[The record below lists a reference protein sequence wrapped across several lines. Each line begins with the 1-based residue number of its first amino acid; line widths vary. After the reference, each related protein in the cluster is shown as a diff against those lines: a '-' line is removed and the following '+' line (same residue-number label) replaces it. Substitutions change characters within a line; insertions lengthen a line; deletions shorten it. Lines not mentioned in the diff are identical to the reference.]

1 MSTRLD
7 GYCALFGP
15 VFVPKLCPSFWA
27 EMESTMATRLIFTP
41 TLLDALCQG
50 RPGTVRRLEDPQT
63 PGLTIEVQNSGLK
76 SWRYRRRVR
85 GADKIVKMTLG
96 SYPAYSIADARKWA
110 RELNDQVE
118 TGIDPRE
125 ETRKEEA
132 YHAMTVERAHGLYM
146 EAVRE
151 GRSSRAKRPNRPRT
165 ITDKLKIFKL
175 DVKPALGRKIIYE
188 VSEKDLILLVEAKG
202 KTAKVRA
209 NRLAAELKVFFGWAA
224 SLRGLAVGLEVDPSR
239 RLADLRFP
247 EVPRSRR
254 LSLDEI
260 TWFLQALVEERDDFR
275 RGMLLWLL
283 TAVRFSELIFAK
295 PEEIVDG
302 VWTIG
307 VDRAKNGFE
316 HRIAL
321 APWGRALMQA
331 EGEWVFPAEK
341 VKGPRTQGWYEARDR
356 VQARMEERAGRPIE
370 RFTPHD
376 FRRTARSNTKR
387 LKVDYETAET
397 MMNHVKKGLSR
408 TYDLYEL
415 EDEKRTWFALWEK
428 EIVALAIKGGAA
440 KALGVPASYLTPA
453 VTSEDKDAVEPV
465 AETKSA

>member
-1 MSTRLD
+1 
-7 GYCALFGP
+7 
-15 VFVPKLCPSFWA
+15 
-27 EMESTMATRLIFTP
+27 MATRPIFTP
-41 TLLDALCQG
+41 SILDALSQEVHG
-50 RPGTVRRLEDPQT
+50 FTRRLEDPLT
-63 PGLTIEVQNSGLK
+63 PGLRIEVQNTGLK
-76 SWRYRRRVR
+76 SWRYRRRIR
-85 GADKIVKMTLG
+85 GTDGIVKMTLG

-110 RELNDQVE
+110 RRLNDQVE
-118 TGIDPRE
+118 VGIDPRE
-125 ETRKEEA
+125 ETRKDEA
-132 YHAMTVERAHGLYM
+132 YHAMTVEKAHGLYM

-151 GRSSRAKRPNRPRT
+151 GRSSKAKRPNRPRT
-165 ITDKLKIFKL
+165 INDKLKIFKL
-175 DVKPALGRKIIYE
+175 DIKPTIGRKIIYE
-188 VSEKDLILLVEAKG
+188 VCEKDLILLVEAKG

-295 PEEIVDG
+295 SEEIVDG

-331 EGEWVFPAEK
+331 EGEWIFPAEK
-341 VKGPRTQGWYEARDR
+341 VAGPRTQGWYEARDR
-356 VQARMEERAGRPIE
+356 VQTRMEERAGRPIE

-387 LKVDYETAET
+387 LKVDYETAEA

-440 KALGVPASYLTPA
+440 KALGVPLFYLTP
-453 VTSEDKDAVEPV
+453 TSIPEGGDTAESVQETQTSVEMQSL
-465 AETKSA
+465 A